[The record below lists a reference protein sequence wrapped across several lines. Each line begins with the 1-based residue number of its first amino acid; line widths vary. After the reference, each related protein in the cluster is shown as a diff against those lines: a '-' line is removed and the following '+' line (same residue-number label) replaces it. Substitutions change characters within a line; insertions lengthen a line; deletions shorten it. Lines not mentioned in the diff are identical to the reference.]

1 MRFFYYR
8 AWHKVS
14 TLLNISGKQTR
25 QAAPPTSNLTGDA
38 EVKKDLEEE
47 VVEMLGSPPISTLTG
62 DTEVKKDLEEEVV
75 EILNSPPAST
85 VTGDAEVKKDVDEE
99 AVEMLSSPLPPQE
112 EPGIQ
117 GHSTTFQRKKQRER
131 EKETLHLASHSMRV
145 RKEKL
150 SVLSARDRGLEIL
163 MLTL

>member
-1 MRFFYYR
+1 M
-8 AWHKVS
+8 
-14 TLLNISGKQTR
+14 
-25 QAAPPTSNLTGDA
+25 SNLTGDA

-62 DTEVKKDLEEEVV
+62 DTEVKKDLDEEAV

-117 GHSTTFQRKKQRER
+117 GQQHNLSEEETEGEGEGDIAFDISLDGGKD
-131 EKETLHLASHSMRV
+131 EKNSQFCQLGIEDW
-145 RKEKL
+145 KY
-150 SVLSARDRGLEIL
+150 
-163 MLTL
+163 